1 MDGERQ
7 STSTIPSQDSG
18 ANGTEKVIRA
28 LSLGVIGLVVVLAS
42 VGLFGV
48 RTDIA
53 RASGN
58 GYSIAVQHSSIARPG
73 LAAPFGIEVS
83 TEDGSPLPSTVT
95 VRVDS
100 AYLAMFDDNGMEPM
114 PTSSFNT
121 SEATWWT
128 FDVPAGSNSLRV
140 DLDARL
146 EPAVQWGREASAAV
160 EIEGIEMT
168 VVSFTT
174 WVMP

>member
-1 MDGERQ
+1 MDAERE

-18 ANGTEKVIRA
+18 ANGAEKVIRA
-28 LSLGVIGLVVVLAS
+28 VSLGAIGVVVVLAS
-42 VGLFGV
+42 VGLLGV
-48 RTDIA
+48 RTGTA

-58 GYSIAVQHSSIARPG
+58 GYSIAVQHSTIARPG
-73 LAAPFGIEVS
+73 LAAPFGVEVS

-100 AYLAMFDDNGMEPM
+100 AYLALFDDNGIEPM
-114 PTSSFNT
+114 PASSFND
-121 SEATWWT
+121 SASTWWT
-128 FDVPAGSNSLRV
+128 FEVPAGSSSLRV

-146 EPAVQWGREASAAV
+146 EPAVQWGREASAAL

-168 VVSFTT
+168 DVRFTT